1 MAMLIQRNEAAVM
14 ACEKI
19 ASLLQQEVA
28 MPNRETQQ
36 ACYPAGV
43 QTVLGAIAS
52 WVNHYREHAGLR
64 DQFGQCDARE
74 VANIAQDLNIPQAE
88 LREIASKGP
97 DSANKLQQM
106 LVALKVD
113 PGALSKTDPCVMRDL
128 QRLCVSCTN
137 KQQCAHELDVGTA
150 AAHFHEFCPNSYT
163 LDALFKPNDQ
173 PQPSI
178 QDHIRG

>member
-1 MAMLIQRNEAAVM
+1 
-14 ACEKI
+14 
-19 ASLLQQEVA
+19 

-36 ACYPAGV
+36 ACYPSAV
-43 QTVLGAIAS
+43 QTVLGAIAN
-52 WVNHYREHAGLR
+52 WVSNYRKHAGLR

-74 VANIAQDLNIPQAE
+74 VASIAQDLNIPQAE
-88 LREIASKGP
+88 LRKIASKGP
-97 DSANKLQQM
+97 GSADKLKQM

-113 PGALSKTDPCVMRDL
+113 PAALSKSDPAVMRDL
-128 QRLCVSCTN
+128 QRLCVSCTH

-150 AAHFHEFCPNSYT
+150 ATHFHEFCPNSYT
-163 LDALFKPNDQ
+163 LDALFKPSDQ